1 MRAGLK
7 AQLRRMPTI
16 YAMALVAVKA
26 LDIRRG
32 RWTEPELRLI
42 AHLVRPGESAVDVG
56 ANYGLWSYHLA
67 RAVGEAGTVVAFEPV
82 PQTFKALRRVL
93 WLLGAGRVR
102 TINAG
107 IGERDERVAF
117 AVPVATESGTT
128 VGGLAHMVGAE
139 GARDDV
145 VVEADIKRLDAV
157 GITGDVAL
165 VKVDVEGAELYALR
179 GASALIREHQ
189 PIVICEIGQGLSEPR
204 YGLDGSEVE
213 DLLAGWGYETFKLA
227 GGRLT
232 RASIDGDSDGNYV
245 FVPAARRGRLAA
257 LMSGS
262 SVAV

>member
-1 MRAGLK
+1 MTRTAIKARMRRVPML
-7 AQLRRMPTI
+7 
-16 YAMALVAVKA
+16 YAMALVAAKA
-26 LDIRRG
+26 LEIRRG

-42 AHLVRPGESAVDVG
+42 PHVVHSGESAVDVG

-67 RAVGEAGTVVAFEPV
+67 RAVGDGGTVVAFEPV

-117 AVPVATESGTT
+117 AVPVASESGTT

-145 VVEADIKRLDAV
+145 VVEADIKRLDGV
-157 GITGDVAL
+157 GIAGDVAL
-165 VKVDVEGAELYALR
+165 VKVDIEGAELYALR
-179 GASALIREHQ
+179 GASALICDHH

-204 YGLDGSEVE
+204 YGIKGSAVE
-213 DLLAGWGYETFKLA
+213 DLLAGWGYETFKLV
-227 GGRLT
+227 GGRLV
-232 RASIDGDSDGNYV
+232 RESIDGRSDGNYV
-245 FVPAARRGRLAA
+245 FVPAARRGRVAA
-257 LMSGS
+257 LMSG
-262 SVAV
+262 

>member
-1 MRAGLK
+1 MRTRLK
-7 AQLRRMPTI
+7 AQLRRMPMA

-42 AHLVRPGESAVDVG
+42 AHLVRPGESAIDVG

-67 RAVGEAGTVVAFEPV
+67 RAVGQAGTVFAFEPV

-93 WLLGAGRVR
+93 WLLGASRVR

-107 IGERDERVAF
+107 IGERDERVRF

-128 VGGLAHMVGAE
+128 VGGLAHIVGAE
-139 GARDDV
+139 GAGEHS

-157 GITGDVAL
+157 AITGDVAL

-179 GASALIREHQ
+179 GASGLISDHQ

-204 YGLDGSEVE
+204 YGIEGSAVE
-213 DLLAGWGYETFKLA
+213 DLLADWGYETFKLVD
-227 GGRLT
+227 GRLIHE
-232 RASIDGDSDGNYV
+232 SIDGHSDGNYV
-245 FVPAARRGRLAA
+245 FVPAARRERVAA
-257 LMSGS
+257 LLSGS
-262 SVAV
+262 SVAM